1 MSTTL
6 AQRLRILRGD
16 VPQAEFAARVGIHK
30 SSWGRYERGVGEPSG
45 SDLARLC
52 AVCGVEPLW
61 LLCGEGNMRATQGV
75 PPAKAAPNGS
85 AAPPEDGTAALPPVT
100 LLGRSVAPR
109 FPFPVERAATAAGR
123 QPPVAATAG
132 KLPAASEGDGSAACR
147 QCRWLE
153 ARLEQSDRER
163 RELLQ
168 ENRQLWRENSDLRER
183 LARLEARSHGKEF
196 AGVAGE
202 AG

>member
-1 MSTTL
+1 MGTTL
-6 AQRLRILRGD
+6 AQRLRVLRGD

-30 SSWGRYERGVGEPSG
+30 SSWGRYERGVGEPTG

-61 LLCGEGNMRATQGV
+61 LLCGEGTMLATQGV
-75 PPAKAAPNGS
+75 PPAEDAAEGASEAPATGKAVPS
-85 AAPPEDGTAALPPVT
+85 AAARER
-100 LLGRSVAPR
+100 RSARR
-109 FPFPVERAATAAGR
+109 FAFGMTGAAAGG

-132 KLPAASEGDGSAACR
+132 KLPAASEGDGPAFCR

-163 RELLQ
+163 RELLL

-183 LARLEARSHGKEF
+183 LARLEERSQGREP
-196 AGVAGE
+196 AGMAGE
-202 AG
+202 AV